1 MRTDFTQA
9 TGQVWQVSDLN
20 REVRSLLESGF
31 GTVWVEAEISN
42 LARPASGHLYFSLK
56 DPSAQLRAAF
66 FRQRQRGSVR
76 GLANGD
82 QVLVRG
88 RLSLY
93 EPRGDYQLIVEH
105 LEPAGEGALRRA
117 FELLKRKL
125 AEEGLLSDSLKQ
137 ALPML
142 PARIGVIT
150 SPSGAAVQDVL
161 KVLRRRMPSI
171 PVRIY
176 PASVQGVEAPASL
189 RHALERANAQRAC
202 DVLLLVRGG
211 GSIEDLAAFNDEAL
225 ARMIVDSEIPVITGV
240 GHETDSTIVDFV
252 SDRAAATP
260 SAAAEI
266 ATPDGA
272 ALRNQL
278 SGLRRRLL
286 NAQQRR
292 HQADAQRLDF
302 LTRRLGLAGPGARL
316 KRQAERLKFA
326 QQRLPQSLRQ
336 LVAQRRQRMSVLVA
350 RLIAQQPGVRVRAQ
364 RRRLEHASV
373 LLRTVQT
380 RRIERLKTRLSV
392 IATHLNAISPLATLE
407 RGYAIVRD
415 ESGAAMHRI
424 DQVRAGS
431 KAQVLMSGGH
441 FEATVGQVVPS
452 ETED

>member
-1 MRTDFTQA
+1 MRTDFTQG

-125 AEEGLLSDSLKQ
+125 AEEGLFSDSLKQ
-137 ALPML
+137 VLPIL

-176 PASVQGVEAPASL
+176 PASVQGVEAPAS
-189 RHALERANAQRAC
+189 
-202 DVLLLVRGG
+202 
-211 GSIEDLAAFNDEAL
+211 
-225 ARMIVDSEIPVITGV
+225 
-240 GHETDSTIVDFV
+240 
-252 SDRAAATP
+252 
-260 SAAAEI
+260 
-266 ATPDGA
+266 
-272 ALRNQL
+272 
-278 SGLRRRLL
+278 
-286 NAQQRR
+286 QRR
-292 HQADAQRLDF
+292 D
-302 LTRRLGLAGPGARL
+302 
-316 KRQAERLKFA
+316 
-326 QQRLPQSLRQ
+326 
-336 LVAQRRQRMSVLVA
+336 
-350 RLIAQQPGVRVRAQ
+350 
-364 RRRLEHASV
+364 
-373 LLRTVQT
+373 
-380 RRIERLKTRLSV
+380 
-392 IATHLNAISPLATLE
+392 
-407 RGYAIVRD
+407 
-415 ESGAAMHRI
+415 HRP
-424 DQVRAGS
+424 D
-431 KAQVLMSGGH
+431 
-441 FEATVGQVVPS
+441 
-452 ETED
+452 

>member
-1 MRTDFTQA
+1 MRIDFTQA
-9 TGQVWQVSDLN
+9 SGQVWQVSDLN

-125 AEEGLLSDSLKQ
+125 ADEGLFADSLKQ
-137 ALPML
+137 ALPTL
-142 PARIGVIT
+142 PSRIGVIT

-176 PASVQGVEAPASL
+176 PASVQGAEAPAAL
-189 RHALERANAQRAC
+189 RDALQRASAQGAC

-225 ARMIVDSEIPVITGV
+225 ARLIVDCKIPVITGV
-240 GHETDSTIVDFV
+240 GHETDTTIVDFV
-252 SDRAAATP
+252 ADKAAPTP

-272 ALRNQL
+272 ALRGQL
-278 SGLRRRLL
+278 STLQRRLT

-292 HQADAQRLDF
+292 HHADAQRLDF
-302 LTRRLGLAGPGARL
+302 LARRLGLAGPSARL
-316 KRQAERLKFA
+316 KMQSERLNVA
-326 QQRLPQSLRQ
+326 RQRLPQSLRQ
-336 LVAQRRQRMSVLVA
+336 LVAQRRQRVAVLVA
-350 RLIAQQPGVRVRAQ
+350 QLIAQQPGVRVRAQ
-364 RRRLEHASV
+364 RRRLEHATV
-373 LLRTVQT
+373 LLRTAQSQ
-380 RRIERLKTRLSV
+380 RLERLRTRLSV
-392 IATHLNAISPLATLE
+392 VATHLNAISPLATLE

-415 ESGAAMHRI
+415 EHGTALHRAE
-424 DQVRAGS
+424 QVRTGS
-431 KAQVLMSGGH
+431 KAEVLMSGGR
-441 FEATVGQVVPS
+441 FEATVSRVVSS
-452 ETED
+452 ETDD